1 VVLLTALRISSFDS
15 SAFEANPTLG
25 EAKFVAL
32 TQVELT
38 YSLLASTFPS
48 TRRFIVDLVTYYN
61 NGHFEEGNHFNTRSD
76 LMSESIPMETMKG
89 TDRRPGGEESVDDD
103 DNSSQTMIISK
114 KVSFD
119 VTFDRASA
127 KVNMTS
133 SEPF

>member
-1 VVLLTALRISSFDS
+1 VLLTALRISSFDS
-15 SAFEANPTLG
+15 SAFIANPTLG
-25 EAKFVAL
+25 EAKFVTL
-32 TQVELT
+32 TQAELT
-38 YSLLASTFPS
+38 YSLLASTLPS

-61 NGHFEEGNHFNTRSD
+61 NGHFEEGNHSNTRSG
-76 LMSESIPMETMKG
+76 LRSESIPMETMKG

-127 KVNMTS
+127 KVDMTP
-133 SEPF
+133 SERF